1 MRHAQ
6 HLRQFLVTPQFMPRD
21 VRWLVRPGLESSVVV
36 VFTTFADAIE
46 FATRD
51 WIDPLGINARVE
63 L

>member
-1 MRHAQ
+1 MMV
-6 HLRQFLVTPQFMPRD
+6 LFNT
-21 VRWLVRPGLESSVVV
+21 
-36 VFTTFADAIE
+36 FTDAIE